1 MSHVFLYECN
11 LIYFI
16 FYVGELWE
24 AGLVLGVYQSSRA
37 LGNLI
42 IVMFGGKDPFKR
54 LQVLMSLIPLLGW
67 TFLSLFDRP
76 SGISLFSFTPY
87 LSETDGG
94 GTGTIMPL
102 FALFCVGLG
111 ESIVV
116 LQRSTMMET
125 AKESPSGI
133 MDESVVA
140 QRFTFQY
147 AFVSFGSAAAY
158 IGGGWVYSNIGYYA
172 VCDFG
177 MIVQILHLFGVFF
190 FLCLATNSKKSLKG
204 DDELDGND
212 LIRSII
218 YRFQAASVI
227 SKYSQDVANGTE
239 NAMSPDVQGLSNAV
253 VKVKSDRVLNHSLGE
268 LYQRFFH
275 QGGDDSACMEKLINS
290 IDETRAKA
298 SLVSNRP
305 LAKSMGKDKL
315 SKLVIFLMKSKG
327 EGRLSKHEFVSFWG
341 PRIYLSMYDGSQNT
355 SVNIIWPYMRAVV
368 ATQAIAALCIGVF
381 LSTALLSYTARFP
394 DRCDA
399 ARVGLLLGIGEG
411 AGVIVIFTK
420 SFLSGRKFRKSD
432 SVLLGVL
439 KAIISR
445 PLHLP
450 FVLFVAGLSSMLF
463 SIDNY
468 IVAVTFQ
475 MTYSCV
481 NDLSVS
487 LMNELTGT
495 SIPPDQFK
503 YYQGIGQ
510 WLRRLGNMLTAFL
523 GPIFFGIDE
532 KLPFLFFGESS

>member
-1 MSHVFLYECN
+1 M
-11 LIYFI
+11 
-16 FYVGELWE
+16 
-24 AGLVLGVYQSSRA
+24 YQTSRA

-54 LQVLMSLIPLLGW
+54 LQVLMSFIPLLGW
-67 TFLSLFDRP
+67 SFLSLFDRP

-111 ESIVV
+111 ESIVI

-125 AKESPSGI
+125 AKASGI
-133 MDESVVA
+133 VDESLVA

-147 AFVSFGSAAAY
+147 AFVSLGAAAAF
-158 IGGGWVYSNIGYYA
+158 IVGGWIYSNMGYYA

-177 MIVQILHLFGVFF
+177 MIVQFLHLFGVVV
-190 FLCLATNSKKSLKG
+190 FLCLVTNSKKSLK
-204 DDELDGND
+204 
-212 LIRSII
+212 
-218 YRFQAASVI
+218 
-227 SKYSQDVANGTE
+227 
-239 NAMSPDVQGLSNAV
+239 
-253 VKVKSDRVLNHSLGE
+253 
-268 LYQRFFH
+268 
-275 QGGDDSACMEKLINS
+275 
-290 IDETRAKA
+290 
-298 SLVSNRP
+298 
-305 LAKSMGKDKL
+305 
-315 SKLVIFLMKSKG
+315 
-327 EGRLSKHEFVSFWG
+327 
-341 PRIYLSMYDGSQNT
+341 QNT

-368 ATQAIAALCIGVF
+368 ATQAISALCIGVF

-394 DRCDA
+394 DRCGA
-399 ARVGLLLGIGEG
+399 SQVGLLLGIGEG
-411 AGVIVIFTK
+411 TAVVGIFTK
-420 SFLSGRKFRKSD
+420 SLLTGRKFKKSK

-439 KAIISR
+439 RAIISR
-445 PLHLP
+445 PLNVP
-450 FVLFVAGLSSMLF
+450 FILFVASLSCMLF
-463 SIDNY
+463 SVDNY

-495 SIPPDQFK
+495 SIPPEQFK

-510 WLRRLGNMLTAFL
+510 WLRRLGNVLTAIL

-532 KLPFLFFGESS
+532 KLPFLFFGKSAYSDYTSLILCPTPCIDFAKQVALFLSGQLYFGS